1 VRYIAK
7 IEDTAPCCFPEAIDR
22 LTGVLHQREICCKIK
37 TPTLPFPRDETE
49 TLIENFFTML
59 SNTNSEYESLL
70 QRAIAIAAKAH
81 EGQVDKAGNPYLDH
95 PLAVMENVN
104 SIEEKIVAVLHD
116 AVEDSELT
124 LEQLRSEGFPEVLV
138 SAIAAITKIEGEAYA
153 TYLDRVMTN
162 PIALRVKIADVT
174 HNLDLRRIANPT
186 EADFQR
192 IDKYKK
198 VLSQLRAA
206 LK

>member
-1 VRYIAK
+1 MLRCGIGFGKFGK
-7 IEDTAPCCFPEAIDR
+7 I
-22 LTGVLHQREICCKIK
+22 V
-37 TPTLPFPRDETE
+37 
-49 TLIENFFTML
+49 ML
-59 SNTNSEYESLL
+59 SNTNFEYESLL
-70 QRAIAIAAKAH
+70 QTAIAIAAKAH
-81 EGQVDKAGNPYLDH
+81 EGQIDKAGKPYLAH
-95 PLAVMENVN
+95 PLFVMENVN

-124 LEQLRSEGFPEVLV
+124 LEQLTSEGFPEVIV
-138 SAIAAITKIEGEAYA
+138 KAIAAITKIEGEAYA
-153 TYLDRVMTN
+153 AYLERVIAN

-192 IDKYKK
+192 IAKYKK

>member
-1 VRYIAK
+1 
-7 IEDTAPCCFPEAIDR
+7 
-22 LTGVLHQREICCKIK
+22 
-37 TPTLPFPRDETE
+37 
-49 TLIENFFTML
+49 ML
-59 SNTNSEYESLL
+59 SNRNSDYELLL

-81 EGQVDKAGNPYLDH
+81 EEQVDKAGNPYLDH
-95 PLAVMENVN
+95 PLFVMENVT
-104 SIEEKIVAVLHD
+104 SLEQKIVAVLHD

-124 LEQLRSEGFPEVLV
+124 LEQLRSEDFPEVIV

-153 TYLDRVMTN
+153 AYLERVIAN

-174 HNLDLRRIANPT
+174 HNLDIRRIANPT

-192 IDKYKK
+192 MAKYKK

>member
-1 VRYIAK
+1 MSDYLA
-7 IEDTAPCCFPEAIDR
+7 
-22 LTGVLHQREICCKIK
+22 LLRE
-37 TPTLPFPRDETE
+37 RDETI
-49 TLIENFFTML
+49 IENFFTML
-59 SNTNSEYESLL
+59 SNNSEYELLL

-104 SIEEKIVAVLHD
+104 SLEQKIVAVLHD

-124 LEQLRSEGFPEVLV
+124 LEQLRSEGFPEVIV
-138 SAIAAITKIEGEAYA
+138 SAIEAITKIEGEAYA
-153 TYLDRVMTN
+153 AYLERVIAN

-174 HNLDLRRIANPT
+174 HNLDIRRIAHPT

-192 IDKYKK
+192 IAKYKK
-198 VLSQLRAA
+198 VVSQLRAA

>member
-1 VRYIAK
+1 MSDYLA
-7 IEDTAPCCFPEAIDR
+7 
-22 LTGVLHQREICCKIK
+22 
-37 TPTLPFPRDETE
+37 FPREGDETI
-49 TLIENFFTML
+49 IEKFFTML
-59 SNTNSEYESLL
+59 SNMNFDYELLL

-81 EGQVDKAGNPYLDH
+81 EGQVDKAGNPYFDH
-95 PLAVMENVN
+95 PLFVMENVN
-104 SIEEKIVAVLHD
+104 SIDQKIVAVLHD

-138 SAIAAITKIEGEAYA
+138 SAIEAITKIEGEAYA
-153 TYLDRVMTN
+153 AYLERVIAN
-162 PIALRVKIADVT
+162 PIALPVKIADVS

-192 IDKYKK
+192 MAKYKK

>member
-1 VRYIAK
+1 MSDYLVFA
-7 IEDTAPCCFPEAIDR
+7 
-22 LTGVLHQREICCKIK
+22 REG
-37 TPTLPFPRDETE
+37 DETI
-49 TLIENFFTML
+49 IENFFTML

-95 PLAVMENVN
+95 PLFVMENVN
-104 SIEEKIVAVLHD
+104 SIDQKIVAVLHD

-138 SAIAAITKIEGEAYA
+138 SAIEAITKIEGEAYA
-153 TYLDRVMTN
+153 TYLERVIAN
-162 PIALRVKIADVT
+162 PIALPVKIADVT

-192 IDKYKK
+192 IAKYKK

>member
-1 VRYIAK
+1 
-7 IEDTAPCCFPEAIDR
+7 
-22 LTGVLHQREICCKIK
+22 LEIVAGIFKIK
-37 TPTLPFPRDETE
+37 TPILPFPRDETE
-49 TLIENFFTML
+49 TLIENLFTML
-59 SNTNSEYESLL
+59 SNMNSDYESLL

-95 PLAVMENVN
+95 PLFVMENVN
-104 SIEEKIVAVLHD
+104 SLEQKIVAVLHD

-153 TYLDRVMTN
+153 TYLERVIAN

-192 IDKYKK
+192 IAKYKK
-198 VLSQLRAA
+198 VLSQLCAA

>member
-1 VRYIAK
+1 
-7 IEDTAPCCFPEAIDR
+7 
-22 LTGVLHQREICCKIK
+22 
-37 TPTLPFPRDETE
+37 
-49 TLIENFFTML
+49 ML
-59 SNTNSEYESLL
+59 SNTNSEYELLL

-95 PLAVMENVN
+95 PLFVMENVN

-124 LEQLRSEGFPEVLV
+124 LEQLRSEGFPEFIVK
-138 SAIAAITKIEGEAYA
+138 AIAAITKIEGEPYAAY
-153 TYLDRVMTN
+153 LERVMAN
-162 PIALRVKIADVT
+162 PIALPVKIADVT
-174 HNLDLRRIANPT
+174 HNLDIRRIANPT

-192 IDKYKK
+192 MAKYKK
-198 VLSQLRAA
+198 VLSQLRAT

>member
-1 VRYIAK
+1 
-7 IEDTAPCCFPEAIDR
+7 
-22 LTGVLHQREICCKIK
+22 
-37 TPTLPFPRDETE
+37 
-49 TLIENFFTML
+49 ML
-59 SNTNSEYESLL
+59 SNTNSDYESLL
-70 QRAIAIAAKAH
+70 KRAIAIAAKAH
-81 EGQVDKAGNPYLDH
+81 EGQVDKAGNPYLAH
-95 PLAVMENVN
+95 PLFVMKNVA
-104 SIEEKIVAVLHD
+104 SLELKIVAVLHD

-153 TYLDRVMTN
+153 AYLERVIAN

-174 HNLDLRRIANPT
+174 HNLDLRRITHPT

-192 IDKYKK
+192 IAKYKK
-198 VLSQLRAA
+198 VLSQLCAA

>member
-1 VRYIAK
+1 M
-7 IEDTAPCCFPEAIDR
+7 
-22 LTGVLHQREICCKIK
+22 EIVAGIFKIK
-37 TPTLPFPRDETE
+37 IPTLRFPREGTE
-49 TLIENFFTML
+49 TLIENLFTML
-59 SNTNSEYESLL
+59 SNTSSDYESLL

-104 SIEEKIVAVLHD
+104 SLDQKIVAVLHD

-138 SAIAAITKIEGEAYA
+138 SAIEAITKIEGEAYA
-153 TYLDRVMTN
+153 TYLERVIAN
-162 PIALRVKIADVT
+162 PIALPVKIADVT
-174 HNLDLRRIANPT
+174 HNLDLRRIAHPT

-192 IDKYKK
+192 IAKYKK

>member
-1 VRYIAK
+1 
-7 IEDTAPCCFPEAIDR
+7 
-22 LTGVLHQREICCKIK
+22 LEIVAGIFKIK

-49 TLIENFFTML
+49 NLIENLFKML
-59 SNTNSEYESLL
+59 SNTNSDYESLL

-81 EGQVDKAGNPYLDH
+81 EGQVDKAGKPYLDH
-95 PLAVMENVN
+95 PLFVMENVN
-104 SIEEKIVAVLHD
+104 SLEQKIVAVLHD

-138 SAIAAITKIEGEAYA
+138 SAIAAITKIEGETYA
-153 TYLDRVMTN
+153 TYLERVIAN

-174 HNLDLRRIANPT
+174 HNLDIRRIAHPT

-192 IDKYKK
+192 IAKYKK

>member
-1 VRYIAK
+1 LESVAGI
-7 IEDTAPCCFPEAIDR
+7 F
-22 LTGVLHQREICCKIK
+22 KIK
-37 TPTLPFPRDETE
+37 TPTLRFSREGTE
-49 TLIENFFTML
+49 TLIQNFFTML
-59 SNTNSEYESLL
+59 SNRNSEYESLL

-95 PLAVMENVN
+95 PLFVMKNVN
-104 SIEEKIVAVLHD
+104 SLEQKIVAVLHD

-124 LEQLRSEGFPEVLV
+124 LDQLRSEGFPEILV
-138 SAIAAITKIEGEAYA
+138 SAIEAITKIEGEAYA
-153 TYLDRVMTN
+153 TYLERVIAN
-162 PIALRVKIADVT
+162 PIALPVKIADVT
-174 HNLDLRRIANPT
+174 HNLDLRRIAHPT

-192 IDKYKK
+192 MAKYKK

>member
-1 VRYIAK
+1 M
-7 IEDTAPCCFPEAIDR
+7 F
-22 LTGVLHQREICCKIK
+22 
-37 TPTLPFPRDETE
+37 
-49 TLIENFFTML
+49 
-59 SNTNSEYESLL
+59 SNTNSEYELLL
-70 QRAIAIAAKAH
+70 QRAIAIATKAH

-95 PLAVMENVN
+95 PLFVMENVN
-104 SIEEKIVAVLHD
+104 TLEEKIVAVLHD
-116 AVEDSELT
+116 AIEDSELT
-124 LEQLRSEGFPEVLV
+124 FDQLRSEGFPEVIIL
-138 SAIAAITKIEGEAYA
+138 AIAAITKREGEAYA
-153 TYLDRVMTN
+153 AYLERAIAN

-192 IDKYKK
+192 IAKYKT

>member
-1 VRYIAK
+1 M
-7 IEDTAPCCFPEAIDR
+7 F
-22 LTGVLHQREICCKIK
+22 
-37 TPTLPFPRDETE
+37 
-49 TLIENFFTML
+49 
-59 SNTNSEYESLL
+59 SNTNSDYELLL

-81 EGQVDKAGNPYLDH
+81 EEQVDKAGNPYLDH
-95 PLAVMENVN
+95 PLFVMENVT
-104 SIEEKIVAVLHD
+104 SLEQKIVAVLHD

-124 LEQLRSEGFPEVLV
+124 LEQLRSEDFPEVIV

-153 TYLDRVMTN
+153 AYLERVIAN

-174 HNLDLRRIANPT
+174 HNLDIRRIANPT

-192 IDKYKK
+192 MAKYKK

>member
-1 VRYIAK
+1 
-7 IEDTAPCCFPEAIDR
+7 
-22 LTGVLHQREICCKIK
+22 
-37 TPTLPFPRDETE
+37 
-49 TLIENFFTML
+49 ML

-81 EGQVDKAGNPYLDH
+81 EGQVDKAGNPYLAH
-95 PLAVMENVN
+95 PLFVMENVN

-153 TYLDRVMTN
+153 AYLERVIAN

-174 HNLDLRRIANPT
+174 HNLDLGRIANPT

-192 IDKYKK
+192 IAKYKK

>member
-1 VRYIAK
+1 LENFAGI
-7 IEDTAPCCFPEAIDR
+7 F
-22 LTGVLHQREICCKIK
+22 KIK
-37 TPTLPFPRDETE
+37 TPTLPFPREGTE
-49 TLIENFFTML
+49 TLIQNFFTML

-70 QRAIAIAAKAH
+70 QRAIALAAKAH

-95 PLAVMENVN
+95 PLFVMENVN
-104 SIEEKIVAVLHD
+104 SLEQKIVAVLHD

-124 LEQLRSEGFPEVLV
+124 LEQLRSENFPEVLV

-153 TYLDRVMTN
+153 TYLERVIAN

-192 IDKYKK
+192 IAKYKK
-198 VLSQLRAA
+198 VLSQLCAA

>member
-1 VRYIAK
+1 
-7 IEDTAPCCFPEAIDR
+7 
-22 LTGVLHQREICCKIK
+22 
-37 TPTLPFPRDETE
+37 
-49 TLIENFFTML
+49 ML
-59 SNTNSEYESLL
+59 SNTNSDYESLL
-70 QRAIAIAAKAH
+70 QQAIAIAAKAH
-81 EGQVDKAGNPYLDH
+81 EGQVDKAGKPYLDH

-104 SIEEKIVAVLHD
+104 SLDQKIVAVLHD

-138 SAIAAITKIEGEAYA
+138 SAIEAITKIEGEAYA
-153 TYLDRVMTN
+153 TYLERVIAN
-162 PIALRVKIADVT
+162 PIALPVKIADVT
-174 HNLDLRRIANPT
+174 NNLDLRRIAHPT

-192 IDKYKK
+192 IAKYKK

>member
-1 VRYIAK
+1 M
-7 IEDTAPCCFPEAIDR
+7 
-22 LTGVLHQREICCKIK
+22 
-37 TPTLPFPRDETE
+37 
-49 TLIENFFTML
+49 ENLFAML
-59 SNTNSEYESLL
+59 SNMNSEYESLL
-70 QRAIAIAAKAH
+70 QRAIAIAEKAH

-95 PLAVMENVN
+95 PLFVMKNVN
-104 SIEEKIVAVLHD
+104 TIEEKIVAVLHD

-124 LEQLRSEGFPEVLV
+124 FDKLRSEGFPEVII

-153 TYLDRVMTN
+153 AYLERAIAN

-192 IDKYKK
+192 IAKYKK

>member
-1 VRYIAK
+1 
-7 IEDTAPCCFPEAIDR
+7 
-22 LTGVLHQREICCKIK
+22 
-37 TPTLPFPRDETE
+37 
-49 TLIENFFTML
+49 M
-59 SNTNSEYESLL
+59 NSEYESLL

-81 EGQVDKAGNPYLDH
+81 EGQVDKAGNPYLAH
-95 PLAVMENVN
+95 PLFVMDHVN
-104 SIEEKIVAVLHD
+104 SLEEKIVAVLHD
-116 AVEDSELT
+116 AIEDSELT
-124 LEQLRSEGFPEVLV
+124 FEQLRSEGFPEVII

-153 TYLDRVMTN
+153 AYLERAIAN

-174 HNLDLRRIANPT
+174 HNLDLRRIAHPT

-192 IDKYKK
+192 IAKYKK

>member
-1 VRYIAK
+1 M
-7 IEDTAPCCFPEAIDR
+7 
-22 LTGVLHQREICCKIK
+22 EIVAGIFKIK
-37 TPTLPFPRDETE
+37 TPTLRFSREGVE

-59 SNTNSEYESLL
+59 SNTSSDYESLL

-81 EGQVDKAGNPYLDH
+81 EGQVDKAGKPYLDH
-95 PLAVMENVN
+95 PLFVMENVN
-104 SIEEKIVAVLHD
+104 SLEQKIVAVLHD

-153 TYLDRVMTN
+153 TYLDRVIAN

-192 IDKYKK
+192 IAKYKK

>member
-1 VRYIAK
+1 MSDYLA
-7 IEDTAPCCFPEAIDR
+7 
-22 LTGVLHQREICCKIK
+22 LLRE
-37 TPTLPFPRDETE
+37 RDETI
-49 TLIENFFTML
+49 IENFFTML
-59 SNTNSEYESLL
+59 SYNSEYELLL

-104 SIEEKIVAVLHD
+104 SLEQKIVAVLHD

-124 LEQLRSEGFPEVLV
+124 LEQLRSEGFPEVIV
-138 SAIAAITKIEGEAYA
+138 SAIEAITKIEGEAYA
-153 TYLDRVMTN
+153 AYLERVIAN

-174 HNLDLRRIANPT
+174 HNLDIRRIAHPT

-192 IDKYKK
+192 IAKYKK
-198 VLSQLRAA
+198 VVSQLRAA